1 MSTMQRLAAQI
12 KSSRMRMGYSQE
24 QLAEMLDI
32 TPTHVKHLES
42 GHRRPS
48 VELLFNLAEVL
59 HFSVDQIIFPMDI
72 QKEEL
77 RMQINRLLE
86 DCTVKEHRIVLDL
99 ILSII
104 KNHEP

>member
-32 TPTHVKHLES
+32 TPTHVKHLEG

-48 VELLFNLAEVL
+48 VELLFALAQIL
-59 HFSVDQIIFPMDI
+59 HFSVDQIIFPMAS
-72 QKEEL
+72 QKEEI
-77 RMQINRLLE
+77 RMQINNLLA
-86 DCTVKEHRIVLDL
+86 DCTENEHRIVLDL
-99 ILSII
+99 ILSMLR
-104 KNHEP
+104 NQ

>member
-1 MSTMQRLAAQI
+1 MTTMERLAAQI
-12 KSSRMRMGYSQE
+12 KSSRVQMGFSQE

-48 VELLFNLAEVL
+48 VELLFTLAEAL
-59 HFSVDQIIFPMDI
+59 HFSVDQIIFPMDT

-99 ILSII
+99 ILSMLR
-104 KNHEP
+104 NQ